1 MNFRNPVCSLSFS
14 VKAAAAVNRNVLQK
28 LHSIARSRLQS
39 ARSETRKAVRYL
51 KSPQAGG
58 AKEREPKCAFIQ
70 SPPVL
75 SLRDPICLSS
85 RRRGAAFPHL
95 LVPPPTGNTSDFICS
110 QNLGIIPFFNPML
123 LGAPATAPGFCP
135 GLGVFSLLK
144 GTIQRLFLCYCWSL
158 LTKFFK
164 QIIYVHARDTSFT
177 KRFNKKVEKK
187 CQWLSFSSM
196 LRLISQLAGLQ

>member
-1 MNFRNPVCSLSFS
+1 MCCRNCTRLHDPVCRARAPRLGRLWGTWSLP
-14 VKAAAAVNRNVLQK
+14 
-28 LHSIARSRLQS
+28 RL
-39 ARSETRKAVRYL
+39 E
-51 KSPQAGG
+51 
-58 AKEREPKCAFIQ
+58 EPKKGSQSVLLF

-135 GLGVFSLLK
+135 GLGVFSPLK
-144 GTIQRLFLCYCWSL
+144 GTIQRFFLCYCWSL

-164 QIIYVHARDTSFT
+164 DREH
-177 KRFNKKVEKK
+177 
-187 CQWLSFSSM
+187 FSSYQA
-196 LRLISQLAGLQ
+196 SVD